1 MVTSSLTAHRQGR
14 RRGRREKEEAL
25 GGHESDMELGG
36 HESDMELGGHESDMD
51 STTGILEGLSGSMV
65 GSMQTEGVVGIGMGI
80 L

>member
-36 HESDMELGGHESDMD
+36 HESDMD
-51 STTGILEGLSGSMV
+51 SATGILEGLSGSMV